1 MQAGRAVRS
10 TATHLPFY
18 SHFSIGISSWPLSKS
33 RTRVV
38 QIFDLI
44 RCDQCD
50 PPIFILHLLP
60 LASKIRIMDMEFLF
74 FITNFWRTKRLMWLF
89 FMSPENLL
97 GTSAHWGC
105 QHKGKGERNTVS
117 PHLVRKQVL
126 HLTSDLLDPHRRVLK
141 HAAFEETAAKDFA
154 TSKTHFN
161 SIVISLL
168 FGIRKTKRGIKE
180 KVPGK
185 CLL

>member
-1 MQAGRAVRS
+1 M
-10 TATHLPFY
+10 
-18 SHFSIGISSWPLSKS
+18 
-33 RTRVV
+33 
-38 QIFDLI
+38 
-44 RCDQCD
+44 
-50 PPIFILHLLP
+50 
-60 LASKIRIMDMEFLF
+60 
-74 FITNFWRTKRLMWLF
+74 
-89 FMSPENLL
+89 
-97 GTSAHWGC
+97 
-105 QHKGKGERNTVS
+105 
-117 PHLVRKQVL
+117 QVL

-154 TSKTHFN
+154 TNKSHFN